1 MDESKN
7 CKAQKAHMMAPNNFV
22 IFSSAEI
29 LTFAQELYKRTHVGG
44 RNTEAE
50 MPWDEL
56 IWIDSKSPLV
66 SKTGFS
72 GVQSSTIMA
81 TKRTNQLAHWK

>member
-1 MDESKN
+1 
-7 CKAQKAHMMAPNNFV
+7 MAPNNFV
-22 IFSSAEI
+22 IFNSAEI

-56 IWIDSKSPLV
+56 IWIDSKSRFISKLV
-66 SKTGFS
+66 FS
-72 GVQSSTIMA
+72 GVTSRVRLWQRNVQISWHIRSGQSMYE
-81 TKRTNQLAHWK
+81 NGVEQM